1 MSRSAGLP
9 PISVGVIN
17 YNGAAG
23 GVLENTLAS
32 ILASDYP
39 DLEVIVADDG
49 SSDGSAELIR
59 ERFPQVKV
67 FTQPNGGPNAARNLA
82 LRHASRDIVFIT
94 DNDVELAPD
103 TLKLL
108 VETMRAW
115 PNAAVTTPMVLDAVE
130 RDRIYSNG
138 VGLHYACF
146 GIIPL
151 RHENIPEGLD
161 MTPRRSIC
169 GSGGIMLV
177 DKRVAEHLSGFD
189 EDFIFGYD
197 DGEFTYRVSAA
208 GYDVVQVP
216 AARIYHLEK
225 PLRDP
230 RRLRYQTRGRLT
242 LIAKTYAGRTL
253 LLLAPALAVF
263 ELAQILFLFVKGAG
277 MEWFRGARMVM
288 DRWPAITEKRK
299 AVMAVKRRPD
309 NELLNAGEIYMFP
322 GRVNT
327 PLMTAAKWAMEAF
340 LNTWWALVKPFLT
353 R

>member
-1 MSRSAGLP
+1 MNQPGVLP

-23 GVLENTLAS
+23 GVLGTTLIS

-49 SSDGSAELIR
+49 SNDGSVAFVR
-59 ERFPQVKV
+59 ERFPKVKAV
-67 FTQPNGGPNAARNLA
+67 TQPNRGPNAARNLA

-103 TLKLL
+103 TLRLL
-108 VETMRAW
+108 VGTMLAW
-115 PNAAVTTPMVLDAVE
+115 PSAAVATPMVLDAVE

-138 VGLHYACF
+138 VGLHYVCF

-151 RHENIPEGLD
+151 RHQALPEGLD
-161 MTPRRSIC
+161 VTPRRSVC

-177 DKRVAEHLSGFD
+177 RKPVAESLGGFD

-208 GYDVVQVP
+208 GHDVVQVP

-242 LIAKTYAGRTL
+242 LIAKTYAARTL
-253 LLLAPALAVF
+253 ALLAPALLVF
-263 ELAQILFLFVKGAG
+263 ELAQILFLIAKGAG

-288 DRWPAITEKRK
+288 ERWPAIMEKRR
-299 AVMAVKRRPD
+299 AVMAAKRRPD
-309 NELLNAGEIYMFP
+309 NELLSGGEIYMFP
-322 GRVNT
+322 GRVDSSI
-327 PLMTAAKWAMEAF
+327 MMAAKRIMEAF
-340 LNTWWALVKPFLT
+340 LNAWWGLMKPFLT
-353 R
+353 K